1 MRTNAKLL
9 TPQIEKLFTYE
20 NDDKITGALVDAVVE
35 KVNAGLITEANGA
48 NLLFVDRLDSSR
60 KSLFHLAKESNWK
73 TIAKWYNRY
82 HEACSWMIERAS
94 TATDLERFVTWVR
107 DGDWEDKDM
116 GRRLLMSNK
125 QGVAALSLLDFQ
137 TQQEVA
143 LWNKEATAQAAHLMP
158 AQFLDW
164 LVEEA
169 RQDKFTKEDVG
180 GGLNIENKDGVTAL
194 SLRDVQWQKEV
205 ALWNKKATTMSIHL
219 MPLDF
224 QVWVIEQARQKIFE
238 KADVCEGL
246 LRLNKEKAL
255 SLSLLDQASQQEV
268 AHWNKKATASTA
280 YLMPLDFQVWL
291 IEQARQGIFEK
302 ADVCN
307 GLLLENKEKV
317 LSLSLQNQVSQ
328 QEVALWNKKATT
340 DRTYLMPLDFQ
351 VWLIEQAR
359 QDIFGKADVCE
370 GLFQINKE
378 NLISL
383 SLLDFQLQQE
393 VALWNKKATIKFA
406 HLMPLDFKVWLI
418 EQARLDIFDKADVC
432 EGLCHENKQEVV
444 SLTLLNQA
452 IQQEVAL
459 WNKKAIAAKAHLMP
473 LDFQVWVIDQARQDI
488 FEKKDVADMLYKR
501 NLDNKLVLSTLQFSL
516 QKQVANFD
524 PIKTCQSVALMDEA
538 FNEWLY
544 CEAENHRWE
553 QTSVFRVL
561 KKEKVDGKTVVSA
574 IVKPGIMICQYV
586 DCRIQKYFFNLQF
599 LSFQQPD
606 PVAASMVTQWEGLS
620 L

>member
-20 NDDKITGALVDAVVE
+20 NDDKIPGALVDAVVE

-48 NLLFVDRLDSSR
+48 DLLFVDRLDSSR

-94 TATDLERFVTWVR
+94 TANDLERFVTWVR

-116 GRRLLMSNK
+116 GRRLLMRNK

-158 AQFLDW
+158 VQFIDW

-194 SLRDVQWQKEV
+194 SLRDVQSQQEV

-224 QVWVIEQARQKIFE
+224 QVWVIEQARQKIFA

-255 SLSLLDQASQQEV
+255 SLSLLDQTSQQEV
-268 AHWNKKATASTA
+268 AHWNKKATASAA

-340 DRTYLMPLDFQ
+340 GRTYLMPLDFQ

-370 GLFQINKE
+370 GLFQFNKE

-406 HLMPLDFKVWLI
+406 HLMSLDFKVWLI
-418 EQARLDIFDKADVC
+418 EQARLDIFEKADVC
-432 EGLCHENKQEVV
+432 EGLYQENKQEVV
-444 SLTLLNQA
+444 GLSLLNQA

-459 WNKKAIAAKAHLMP
+459 WNKKAIVAKAHLMP
-473 LDFQVWVIDQARQDI
+473 LDFQVWVIEQARQDI

-501 NLDNKLVLSTLQFSL
+501 NPDNKLVLSTLQFSL
-516 QKQVANFD
+516 QKQVADFD

-561 KKEKVDGKTVVSA
+561 KKEKVDGKTVISA
-574 IVKPGIMICQYV
+574 IVKPGNLIYLYVVSKNIFSIC
-586 DCRIQKYFFNLQF
+586 
-599 LSFQQPD
+599 SF
-606 PVAASMVTQWEGLS
+606 
-620 L
+620 

>member
-158 AQFLDW
+158 AQFIDW

-194 SLRDVQWQKEV
+194 SLRDVQSQREV

-370 GLFQINKE
+370 GLFQTNKE

-393 VALWNKKATIKFA
+393 VALWNKKTTIKFA

-432 EGLCHENKQEVV
+432 EGLCQENKQEVV

-574 IVKPGIMICQYV
+574 IVKPGIMICLYV
-586 DCRIQKYFFNLQF
+586 DCSPKIFFSIC
-599 LSFQQPD
+599 SF
-606 PVAASMVTQWEGLS
+606 
-620 L
+620 